1 MILPTFTTF
10 APHHKLLSMRL
21 LLFLLFISAAY
32 PLAAQQALDFSKNF
46 KNVGVRGSFSLFD
59 LNKKEYSTT
68 DRKEFKL
75 ATSPASTFKI
85 PNSLIALE
93 EKVIEDENQVL
104 PWDKQIRSVAAW
116 NEDTD
121 LRKAYKN
128 SVVWFYQ
135 ELARRIGEENYVRY
149 LKKLQYGN
157 EDISG
162 GLTQFWLGSSLKIS
176 PEEQLQFLRQ
186 LHQENLPF
194 SKRTYEKVKN
204 MMIEEK
210 TEQYTLR
217 AKTGWASTSKEDI
230 GWFVG
235 YVEKHNNVYFFAT
248 RIYKPADQE
257 MENFA
262 DLRRTLTRQILTKLG
277 IL

>member
-10 APHHKLLSMRL
+10 APHHKRPSMRF
-21 LLFLLFISAAY
+21 LLFLLLISVAY
-32 PLAAQQALDFSKNF
+32 PLAAQQSLDFSKNF
-46 KNVGVRGSFSLFD
+46 KNAGIRGSFSLFD

-68 DRKEFKL
+68 DQKEFKL

-93 EKVIEDENQVL
+93 EKVKDEYEVL
-104 PWDKQIRSVAAW
+104 TWDKQTRSIAAW
-116 NEDTD
+116 NQDTD
-121 LRKAYKN
+121 LRNAYKN

-135 ELARRIGEENYVRY
+135 ELASRIGAENYVHY
-149 LKKLQYGN
+149 LKKMQYGN

-176 PEEQLQFLRQ
+176 PEEQLQFLCN
-186 LHQENLPF
+186 LYQEKLPF
-194 SKRTYEKVKN
+194 SKMTYEKVKN
-204 MMIEEK
+204 IMIEEK

-217 AKTGWASTSKEDI
+217 AKTGWASTSKKDI

-248 RIYKPADQE
+248 RIYKPVDKK

-262 DLRRTLTRQILTKLG
+262 TLRRTLTQQILTKLG